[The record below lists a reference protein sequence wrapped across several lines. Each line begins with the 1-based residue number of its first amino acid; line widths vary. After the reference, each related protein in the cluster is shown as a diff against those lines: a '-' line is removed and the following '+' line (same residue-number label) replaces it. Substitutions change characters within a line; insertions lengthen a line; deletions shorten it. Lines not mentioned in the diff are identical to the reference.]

1 MEVFASRSMHC
12 HGYAAMPAVVCLDVV
27 EVTMSITT
35 NGARTP
41 PSPAPSKTS
50 DWLRKVLLVCGPL
63 SALVYIGWHE
73 LAALQWEGYSRISN
87 AISELH
93 LIGAPSKWMLD
104 PWEGLVYNTL
114 LIAFGI
120 GVWRSAQG
128 SRALRT
134 IGGLQILSGAT
145 FPLWLV
151 FGEASLTAHLVLVVI
166 GILTWLGSMG
176 FGAAGFGRR
185 FRIYS
190 LVSLAVVVT
199 FNALA
204 LAYAPEVAAG
214 QPTRWIGLY
223 ERIAFSAYLLWLSVL
238 AVALW
243 RRRAI
248 KQQDGDLEDRT
259 QAAETV

>member
-1 MEVFASRSMHC
+1 
-12 HGYAAMPAVVCLDVV
+12 
-27 EVTMSITT
+27 MSTT
-35 NGARTP
+35 AHGARKLP
-41 PSPAPSKTS
+41 RPAQSKAS
-50 DWLRKVLLVCGPL
+50 DWLRKVLIACGPL

-73 LAALQWEGYSRISN
+73 LAAQRWEGYSRISN

-93 LIGAPSKWMLD
+93 LTGAPSKWMLD

-114 LIAFGI
+114 VVAFGI

-128 SRALRT
+128 SRALRV

-145 FPLWLV
+145 VPLWLL
-151 FGEASLTAHLVLVVI
+151 FGEASLAAHLVLVVV

-176 FGAAGFGRR
+176 FGAVEFGRR

-204 LAYAPEVAAG
+204 SAYAPEVAAG
-214 QPTRWIGLY
+214 QPTPWIGLY
-223 ERIAFSAYLLWLSVL
+223 ERIAFSAYFLWLSVL

-243 RRRAI
+243 RRRTV
-248 KQQDGDLEDRT
+248 KQRDGDLEDRT
-259 QAAETV
+259 RAAETV

>member
-1 MEVFASRSMHC
+1 
-12 HGYAAMPAVVCLDVV
+12 
-27 EVTMSITT
+27 
-35 NGARTP
+35 
-41 PSPAPSKTS
+41 
-50 DWLRKVLLVCGPL
+50 
-63 SALVYIGWHE
+63 
-73 LAALQWEGYSRISN
+73 
-87 AISELH
+87 
-93 LIGAPSKWMLD
+93 
-104 PWEGLVYNTL
+104 
-114 LIAFGI
+114 
-120 GVWRSAQG
+120 
-128 SRALRT
+128 
-134 IGGLQILSGAT
+134 LSGAT

-176 FGAAGFGRR
+176 FGAAAFGRR

-199 FNALA
+199 FNA
-204 LAYAPEVAAG
+204 PEVAAG
-214 QPTRWIGLY
+214 QPTPWIGLY

>member
-1 MEVFASRSMHC
+1 VKVFATWSIPYHD
-12 HGYAAMPAVVCLDVV
+12 YAAMPAVIRLDVE
-27 EVTMSITT
+27 EVTMSTT
-35 NGARTP
+35 DGAARTLPRHAPTKP
-41 PSPAPSKTS
+41 P
-50 DWLRKVLLVCGPL
+50 DWLRKVLFVCGPL

-73 LAALQWEGYSRISN
+73 IAALQWEGYSRIFN

-93 LIGAPSKWMLD
+93 LTGTPSKWMLD
-104 PWEGLVYNTL
+104 PWEGLVDNAL

-128 SRALRT
+128 SRALRA
-134 IGGLQILSGAT
+134 IGCLQILSGAT
-145 FPLWLV
+145 FPLWLL
-151 FGEASLTAHLVLVVI
+151 FGEASLCAHLVLAVV

-176 FGAAGFGRR
+176 FGVAALGRR

-214 QPTRWIGLY
+214 QPTPWIGLC
-223 ERIAFSAYLLWLSVL
+223 ERIAFGAYFLWLSLL

-243 RRRAI
+243 RRLAI
-248 KQQDGDLEDRT
+248 KDRDEDLEHRA
-259 QAAETV
+259 QATETI